1 MATSRSAG
9 LTRKRNW
16 VRIEGMPLLTRRLRT
31 LEAKLQKK
39 VIRQAIRKSLKPIQ
53 QDAKREAPKNT
64 GALRKSVKIRSFKRS
79 RVRVGAKVTTG
90 TATSDFKGDEFYGAF
105 VNYGTKHIR
114 GNRWLNK
121 VAKKNKRK
129 ARRIFTE
136 HVRAGIKAHK

>member
-1 MATSRSAG
+1 MARKTSE
-9 LTRKRNW
+9 
-16 VRIEGMPLLTRRLRT
+16 VRIEGMFLLTRRLRT

-39 VIRQAIRKSLKPIQ
+39 VVRQAIRKSLKPVL
-53 QDAKREAPKNT
+53 QDAKREAPKRT
-64 GALRKSVKIRSFKRS
+64 GALRKSVKVRSFKRS
-79 RVRVGAKVTTG
+79 RSRLGARVTTG
-90 TATSDFKGDEFYGAF
+90 TTTSDFQGKGFYGAF
-105 VNYGTKHIR
+105 VNYGTKHIK